1 MVRPW
6 GGKQTPSVGKCFHV
20 REIKPLQSP
29 RTPTPAQ
36 VSGYTHTGDV
46 PTKHLRPAPRLSP
59 DRGRETAA
67 AARFSCSSRGARQT
81 RRQAGRQLCV
91 CVCVCVMAMVRAVR
105 GAGEQWEITL
115 TGPVLYIILGAD
127 AIHEC
132 WLDSTGGLITFC
144 LDAVGVC
151 GLSLTGA
158 VCTVFKKMENF
169 SLFFGQK
176 ITF

>member
-1 MVRPW
+1 MIILFIPCKLLSLFLL
-6 GGKQTPSVGKCFHV
+6 GGGERRGETDRATRSGGGGVD
-20 REIKPLQSP
+20 PLRS
-29 RTPTPAQ
+29 
-36 VSGYTHTGDV
+36 SGT
-46 PTKHLRPAPRLSP
+46 
-59 DRGRETAA
+59 
-67 AARFSCSSRGARQT
+67 
-81 RRQAGRQLCV
+81 AGRGCLPQVTVSLVGINLRGTSTQQLCV